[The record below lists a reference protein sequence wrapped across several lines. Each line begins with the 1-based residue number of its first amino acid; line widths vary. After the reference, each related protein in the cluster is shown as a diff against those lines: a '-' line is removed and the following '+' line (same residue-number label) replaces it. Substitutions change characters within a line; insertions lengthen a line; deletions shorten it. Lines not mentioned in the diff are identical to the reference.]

1 MSHGVGLWEI
11 FRLTQ
16 FLDHLA
22 GGLVTVFAYLQQSY
36 NFIQP
41 LRLYS
46 RSRLSIFVDHSHR
59 HGKAGPPFST
69 NPARHPISPS
79 SPVNVDPFS
88 LVSVGDVN
96 PLKMKVIGDHDPIS
110 IENKTLETIIFNTH
124 TRLLNKYVYW
134 ILFNIEP
141 NQRFWT
147 HIYIYIYHIYILY
160 VYTLI

>member
-46 RSRLSIFVDHSHR
+46 RSRLSMFVSDHSHR

-69 NPARHPISPS
+69 NPAAVRFHQVFTSQCS
-79 SPVNVDPFS
+79 SVFS
-88 LVSVGDVN
+88 GFGWWCQ
-96 PLKMKVIGDHDPIS
+96 PPEMKVIGDHYPIS

-124 TRLLNKYVYW
+124 TCLLNKYVCW

-147 HIYIYIYHIYILY
+147 HIYIYNMYIH
-160 VYTLI
+160 